1 MFISIDGANGV
12 GKTTISKLVYEKL
25 QQKYDKVFLTK
36 EPTNSNIGQFIKNLE
51 NIEDYKGYPLAH
63 MILADRY
70 HHINIIKEKLDNEYI
85 VISDRYIASS
95 LVYQVLDGIN
105 IEEILKL
112 NLNFTKPDIYFFI
125 TMNQDKIKE
134 NLKNRQNLTRFEVN
148 NTLQK
153 ELKLFNNAKS
163 ILEEHNFNC
172 IAIKNENLDDS
183 VKLILNK
190 IDEIYNK
197 T

>member
-51 NIEDYKGYPLAH
+51 NIEEYKGYPLAH
-63 MILADRY
+63 LILADRH
-70 HHINIIKEKLDNEYI
+70 HHINQIKENLNDGYI

-95 LVYQVLDGIN
+95 LVYQVLDGID

-112 NLNFTKPDIYFFI
+112 NVNFKKPDIYFFI
-125 TMNQDKIKE
+125 TMSQDKIKE
-134 NLKNRQNLTRFEVN
+134 NLKKRENLTRFETN
-148 NTLQK
+148 NILQK
-153 ELKLFNNAKS
+153 ELKLFDNAKN
-163 ILEEHNFNC
+163 ILEKHNFNC
-172 IAIKNENLDDS
+172 INIKNEILDDS
-183 VKLILNK
+183 VKLILNQINK
-190 IDEIYNK
+190 TYNK